1 MGHDDAFVVVERI
14 IPDLGV
20 RMRHW
25 WLVVAFGREKLQ

>member
-20 RMRHW
+20 RMRHR
-25 WLVVAFGREKLQ
+25 WLAVAFGGKKLQ